1 MTDQPATSKFIGT
14 RDGANRG
21 NSPLRDTI
29 MSMKPHDIYEIA
41 RVGLGL
47 DDVIPLW
54 FGESDLNTPQFIKDA
69 CTKALDDNK
78 TFYSY
83 ARGVPEI
90 RAAIVSYIKRI
101 QGVDINDARITM
113 PGSTMLSIVLALEC
127 LVSNGDNVVCV
138 SPIWPNISQA
148 TKMLGGEPRH
158 IRLQPRDNDWHLDI
172 DQLFDACD
180 ARTKAIFI
188 NSPGNPTGWIAT
200 KEEQLAILEFGRKNN
215 IAIISDEVYNRLVY
229 DGVAAPSFLNITE
242 PDDLVFIV
250 NGFSKAYAMTGWR
263 LGYMI
268 APEYMNDQLLML
280 AGVNNTGAP
289 VFTQYGAAAALD
301 HGEDFIKTMVERCRN
316 GRDIM
321 MKATA
326 ESNRIKMINP
336 AGAFYA
342 FIEIDGMN
350 NSLEFAKNLMATA
363 KVGLAPGSAFG
374 EGNESFLRI
383 CFAQEPAT
391 LETAMERL
399 VAAL

>member
-1 MTDQPATSKFIGT
+1 MTDKSTSSLDAISAAGLS
-14 RDGANRG
+14 GG
-21 NSPLRDTI
+21 GSPLRDTI
-29 MSMKPHDIYEIA
+29 MSMKPHDIYEVA
-41 RVGLGL
+41 RIGLGM

-54 FGESDLNTPQFIKDA
+54 FGESDFNTPEFIKDA
-69 CTKALDDNK
+69 CKQALDDNK

-90 RAAIVSYIKRI
+90 RASIIKYIKRI

-127 LVSNGDNVVCV
+127 LITEGDNIVCV

-158 IRLQPRDNDWHLDI
+158 IRLEPRDSGWYLDL
-172 DQLFDACD
+172 DRMFDACD

-200 KEEQLAILEFGRKNN
+200 KEEQLSILEFGRKNN
-215 IAIISDEVYNRLVY
+215 IAIISDEVHNRLVY
-229 DGVAAPSFLNITE
+229 DGLAAPSFLNITE

-268 APEYMNDQLLML
+268 APEFMMNQLLML

-289 VFTQYGAAAALD
+289 VFTQYGAVAALD
-301 HGEDFIKTMVERCRN
+301 HGEDFIKTMVDHCRN

-326 ESNRIKMINP
+326 DSNRIKMIKP

-342 FIEIDGMN
+342 FIEIDGMT
-350 NSLEFAKNLMATA
+350 NSLEFAKHLMATA

-374 EGNESFLRI
+374 EGNESFVRI

-391 LETAMERL
+391 LETALERL
-399 VAAL
+399 TAAL

>member
-1 MTDQPATSKFIGT
+1 MLGQPET
-14 RDGANRG
+14 
-21 NSPLRDTI
+21 SPLRDQI
-29 MSMKPHDIYEIA
+29 MSMKPHDIYEVA
-41 RVGLGL
+41 RVGLGQKG
-47 DDVIPLW
+47 VIPLW
-54 FGESDLNTPQFIKDA
+54 FGESDLNTPDFIKDA
-69 CTKALDDNK
+69 CKQALDDNK

-90 RAAIVSYIKRI
+90 RASIVSYIKRI
-101 QGVDINDARITM
+101 QGVKINDARITM
-113 PGSTMLSIVLALEC
+113 PGSTMLSLVIALEC
-127 LVSNGDNVVCV
+127 VVNNGDNVVCV
-138 SPIWPNISQA
+138 SPIWPNVSQA

-158 IRLQPRDNDWHLDI
+158 IRLEPRENDWYLDL
-172 DQLFDACD
+172 DRLFDACD
-180 ARTKAIFI
+180 ARTKAIFL

-200 KEEQLAILEFGRKNN
+200 VDEQRAILEFGRKHN

-229 DGVAAPSFLNITE
+229 NGTAAPSFLNITE

-268 APEYMNDQLLML
+268 APEYMSEQLLML
-280 AGVNNTGAP
+280 AGINNTGAP
-289 VFTQYGAAAALD
+289 VFTQYGGVAALD
-301 HGEDFIKTMVERCRN
+301 QGEDFIKLMVDRCRN

-321 MKATA
+321 MEATA
-326 ESNRIKMINP
+326 NSNRIKMIKP
-336 AGAFYA
+336 EGAFYA
-342 FIEIDGMN
+342 FIEIDGMAD
-350 NSLEFAKNLMATA
+350 SLEFAKNLMRTA